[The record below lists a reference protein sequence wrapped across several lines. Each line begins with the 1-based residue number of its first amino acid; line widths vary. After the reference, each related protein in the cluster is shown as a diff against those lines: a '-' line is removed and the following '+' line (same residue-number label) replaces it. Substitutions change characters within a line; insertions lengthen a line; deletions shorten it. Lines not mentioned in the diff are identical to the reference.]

1 MPIAYSYQR
10 FSSEA
15 QSQGDSLRRQ
25 AAMANRYIQ
34 DHPEHGLILD
44 TTLNMVDAGLSAYKG
59 THLSKGALGVFMAAV
74 QSGAI
79 PPGSWLLLESLDR
92 FSRQSVNIAASALL
106 DLINDGIT
114 VVTVTNGT
122 IYRLE
127 DFKDGMHGLVQL
139 MGALIALQ
147 GAHAEQVAKGRRI
160 SAAWAQKR
168 DDISKGKVM
177 SASCPF
183 WLEVNADKT
192 GFNVLE
198 DKADIVRLIYK
209 MKASGSG
216 YMAIAAHLNE
226 QGYPTPTGRGTTW
239 QVSYIKKVITKDMAY
254 GVLVS
259 RHGDRWEE
267 YYPRIVDEETYQQV
281 RALREQ
287 SGGKG
292 LVPGKHWILSGL
304 IKHQCGQT
312 VVRVNQGTGYIRLKC
327 PTCRTLAKIGS
338 VEALVSSALFNL
350 QYAASPTD
358 LGEQRLELEQDL
370 MALGLEIED
379 AWTVWRKT
387 KALEAKETYERLLSE
402 QTALK
407 AQIVEASQSNTEV
420 LNTLEERALIGAGSK
435 GLLSVVRQVAKSL
448 VLNHKMDAITLTS
461 ISGRVVTLETSEA
474 EAI

>member
-1 MPIAYSYQR
+1 
-10 FSSEA
+10 
-15 QSQGDSLRRQ
+15 
-25 AAMANRYIQ
+25 
-34 DHPEHGLILD
+34 
-44 TTLNMVDAGLSAYKG
+44 
-59 THLSKGALGVFMAAV
+59 
-74 QSGAI
+74 
-79 PPGSWLLLESLDR
+79 
-92 FSRQSVNIAASALL
+92 
-106 DLINDGIT
+106 
-114 VVTVTNGT
+114 
-122 IYRLE
+122 
-127 DFKDGMHGLVQL
+127 
-139 MGALIALQ
+139 
-147 GAHAEQVAKGRRI
+147 
-160 SAAWAQKR
+160 
-168 DDISKGKVM
+168 M

-226 QGYPTPTGRGTTW
+226 QGYPTPTGRGTAW

-259 RHGDRWEE
+259 RHGDRWPE
-267 YYPRIVDEETYQQV
+267 YYPKVLDEETYQQV

-292 LVPGKHWILSGL
+292 LVPGKHWVLSGL

-327 PTCRTLAKIGS
+327 PACRTLAKIGS
-338 VEALVSSALFNL
+338 VEALVSAALFNL
-350 QYAASPTD
+350 QYVASPTD
-358 LGEQRLELEQDL
+358 MGEKRLGLEQDL

-402 QTALK
+402 QIALK
-407 AQIVEASQSNTEV
+407 ASIVEATQSNTEV
-420 LNTLEERALIGAGSK
+420 LSTLEERALIGAGSK

-448 VLNHKMDAITLTS
+448 VLNHTMDAITLTS
-461 ISGRVVTLETSEA
+461 ISGRVVTLEEPKSEA
-474 EAI
+474 V